1 MGLFWEIGALSAAE
15 LETAAAE
22 LLALLDGAAG
32 DAQTQTQ
39 TWTTAQAQPWERGWT
54 DAAAAVEANGR
65 AWARMDADAAAVPAA
80 SAEAAAEAAA
90 RLTVRPQDAQTR
102 SAANADVMQRVASNG
117 MEPEAGGA
125 SDGGAPHSV
134 QSGAAAMRRGYVG
147 MDEISEFF
155 RRDSRR
161 YDGGFAANR

>member
-39 TWTTAQAQPWERGWT
+39 TWTTAQAQLRERGWT
-54 DAAAAVEANGR
+54 EAAAAGEANGR

-80 SAEAAAEAAA
+80 SAAAEAAA

-102 SAANADVMQRVASNG
+102 GAADADVMQRVASNG

-161 YDGGFAANR
+161 YDGGFAAKR

>member
-39 TWTTAQAQPWERGWT
+39 TWTTQAQPWERGWT
-54 DAAAAVEANGR
+54 DAAAAGEANGR
-65 AWARMDADAAAVPAA
+65 AWARMDADAAVVPAA
-80 SAEAAAEAAA
+80 FAAAEAAA

-102 SAANADVMQRVASNG
+102 GAADADVMQRVASNG

-134 QSGAAAMRRGYVG
+134 QSGAAAVRRGYVG

-161 YDGGFAANR
+161 YDGGFAAKR

>member
-1 MGLFWEIGALSAAE
+1 MGLFGEIGALSAAE

-54 DAAAAVEANGR
+54 DAAAAGEANGR

-80 SAEAAAEAAA
+80 SAAAEAAAA

-102 SAANADVMQRVASNG
+102 GAANADVMQRVASNG
-117 MEPEAGGA
+117 MEPEADGA

-134 QSGAAAMRRGYVG
+134 QSGAAAVRRGYVG

-161 YDGGFAANR
+161 YDGGFAAKW